1 MKKEFYI
8 ILFLTFVLLLANYNF
23 LDKHLG
29 AFLDGSEGVHVDRII
44 DGDTIKIGNQSVRLL
59 GINTPE
65 KKEQYYQEAKDFLE
79 SEIFNKTVQ
88 LKFGKDKYDR
98 YNRTLA
104 YVFLDGENVNLR
116 MVESGFANF
125 YFPSGKDAYYDDF
138 KAAWEGC
145 INENKN
151 LCEKST
157 DKCAECI
164 QLRSLDYK
172 TQNAVFYNR
181 CDFSCDLT
189 GWKVKDEGRKNF
201 VLPAFILDGGKEFT
215 LRIGNGINTK

>member
-116 MVESGFANF
+116 MVES
-125 YFPSGKDAYYDDF
+125 
-138 KAAWEGC
+138 
-145 INENKN
+145 
-151 LCEKST
+151 
-157 DKCAECI
+157 
-164 QLRSLDYK
+164 
-172 TQNAVFYNR
+172 
-181 CDFSCDLT
+181 
-189 GWKVKDEGRKNF
+189 
-201 VLPAFILDGGKEFT
+201 
-215 LRIGNGINTK
+215 